1 MAPLNVAAV
10 DRLPLE
16 ELVSIDFSQ
25 LTNLEHLSF
34 IEHGLLLKFDPIH
47 DFERASSILSNL
59 PKTLRQ
65 LCVVPLDNVD
75 LSLPLATSFRLQNEL
90 SGFLPALESYMVY
103 CPVNVFGYLINTGG
117 ATTVAVSRH
126 PDDFWIE
133 RVIRRAV
140 YGLGAG
146 SSPQEVLHT
155 SRSILEDYCVHL
167 MFSWHFQ
174 AQVAASAFD
183 VGLTITATD
192 GASIV
197 KKNPREPFSS
207 LTNDCLRLVLFFVQ
221 ERHVIPSSSVLPNPF
236 VKTPNPLPMDTM
248 AAQGSHIRVST
259 SVWAA
264 DQGEGS
270 LDLPTELVRPIAAE
284 LPAND
289 IARSSASCRKV
300 YQDVKPV
307 ISGSIPTVMHS
318 MDPKLSLLA
327 RSCRK
332 E

>member
-1 MAPLNVAAV
+1 MSKTCASSTILWTAVYTNQPQVPRVAILPRLGGASAHFHVPEDALLRQLLCACSNLNVLHLKIFG
-10 DRLPLE
+10 DILPVIQIPGGFPDLRK
-16 ELVSIDFSQ
+16 LF
-25 LTNLEHLSF
+25 LRFLG
-34 IEHGLLLKFDPIH
+34 HGYGQSTSNSVENSCDTSMKDLMWLLKFP
-47 DFERASSILSNL
+47 
-59 PKTLRQ
+59 
-65 LCVVPLDNVD
+65 
-75 LSLPLATSFRLQNEL
+75 RL
-90 SGFLPALESYMVY
+90 
-103 CPVNVFGYLINTGG
+103 
-117 ATTVAVSRH
+117 H
-126 PDDFWIE
+126 
-133 RVIRRAV
+133 
-140 YGLGAG
+140 
-146 SSPQEVLHT
+146 
-155 SRSILEDYCVHL
+155 
-167 MFSWHFQ
+167 
-174 AQVAASAFD
+174 AASAFD